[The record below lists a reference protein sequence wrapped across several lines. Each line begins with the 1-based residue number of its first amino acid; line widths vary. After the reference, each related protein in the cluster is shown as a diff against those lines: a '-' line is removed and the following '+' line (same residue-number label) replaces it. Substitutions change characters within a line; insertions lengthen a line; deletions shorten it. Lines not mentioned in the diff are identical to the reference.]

1 MRIEIEARRKR
12 LLKQS
17 LQKLHLLQKH
27 LFAVEDADFTK
38 NDMPIPNS
46 ASSSSYVPLLASS
59 ATEQNSPGTL
69 FWDDIAPRANSLN
82 SCGEEQVPF
91 VVGQGSVRK
100 ASQVLG
106 VQAFKVTERQDYHQA
121 I

>member
-12 LLKQS
+12 PLVQS
-17 LQKLHLLQKH
+17 LQKLQKH
-27 LFAVEDADFTK
+27 LLGECEILV

-46 ASSSSYVPLLASS
+46 ASSSSCVPLLASS
-59 ATEQNSPGTL
+59 ATEQNSPGAL
-69 FWDDIAPRANSLN
+69 FWDDIAPIASSLN
-82 SCGEEQVPF
+82 SYGEEKIPF

-106 VQAFKVTERQDYHQA
+106 VQAFKVAERQDYHQA

>member
-12 LLKQS
+12 PLKQS

-69 FWDDIAPRANSLN
+69 FWDDIASLN

-106 VQAFKVTERQDYHQA
+106 VQAFKVAERQDYHQV